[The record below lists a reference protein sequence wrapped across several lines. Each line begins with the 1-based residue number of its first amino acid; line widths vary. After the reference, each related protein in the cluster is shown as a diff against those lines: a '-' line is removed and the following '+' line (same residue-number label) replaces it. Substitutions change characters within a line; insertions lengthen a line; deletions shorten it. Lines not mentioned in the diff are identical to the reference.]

1 MTPFVPAPGLVQA
14 ELFFRQEFVVVE
26 NRLWMLKEDLDISQS
41 DLDSLAAGLAS
52 WYILHVLPF
61 LSWNVA
67 FLGVLTRKFDD
78 HDGDLVGE
86 TFGRD
91 AGGLIEDP
99 YSANVAVRV
108 NFRWPIGTRQR
119 MNCHFVP
126 GVPMSALNGNQVDI
140 TWASF
145 VWEGYVD
152 LIDRVRL
159 ISPVFGWRWVLA
171 SAYDNGVLRSEQYI
185 APSIGPAAASKFAVA
200 QRRGRLRA

>member
-14 ELFFRQEFVVVE
+14 EFFFRQEFIVVE
-26 NRLWMLKEDLDISQS
+26 NRLWFLKEDLEISQS
-41 DLDSLAAGLAS
+41 DLDSLAAGLSA
-52 WYILHVLPF
+52 WYAGHVLPF

-108 NFRWPIGTRQR
+108 NLRWPLQLRQR

-126 GVPMSALNGNQVDI
+126 GVPMSALNGNQVDA
-140 TWASF
+140 TWADG

-159 ISPVFGWRWVLA
+159 IAPALGWLWVLA
-171 SAYDNGVLRSEQYI
+171 SAYDNNTLRSEQFI
-185 APSIGPAAASKFAVA
+185 APCIGPVPASKFAVA